1 MLKII
6 IFLPILVA
14 LIGKFFIKNTPV
26 FISNFQMNHPA
37 IYIIIALFIIMVYII
52 SLSSLFKIEE
62 KSNKNLYIISIPIVF
77 YLLSHLLNIKS
88 PSFIINFANSHNII
102 FSILVG
108 IITAIYLFFIL
119 LGALSVIENKSY
131 SNSII
136 IFSLIPVAAIILL
149 YIFNIGIPT
158 FIIDFYHNH
167 KIWFYIVLSITA
179 LIYISVLFNLLSLYS
194 YGKPVFAFIIIFAV
208 LTFLFR
214 DNILFFMPYEK
225 NNITYL
231 EKHDKKVENNTNIT
245 VKESS
250 NNKSSAISDKNIIVK
265 VFTAIKD
272 GLINGATY
280 LKNGISKIFTA
291 MKDGLVNGATYL
303 KNGISKIFTAMKD
316 GLING
321 ATYLK
326 NGIGKIF
333 TAMKD
338 GLINGAT
345 YLKNSIGKIFTVV
358 IDLFI
363 KAIIIGIIAV
373 IISIILFM
381 IKLKFFPF
389 IGPMNCEFHGFNS
402 KGVNIKVTS
411 YVVNNLP
418 FTLKI
423 EYIHIKLYKD
433 NKNIGYGCKNCF
445 YTIKSK
451 ESSDIEFDVN
461 IYFNDAFSNIIPYLL
476 DDFHYT
482 AKGNALCKIGTFRWK
497 HKIIYN
503 K

>member
-303 KNGISKIFTAMKD
+303 KN
-316 GLING
+316 
-321 ATYLK
+321 
-326 NGIGKIF
+326 
-333 TAMKD
+333 
-338 GLINGAT
+338 
-345 YLKNSIGKIFTVV
+345 SIGKIFTVV

-482 AKGNALCKIGTFRWK
+482 AKGNALCKIGPFRWK

>member
-26 FISNFQMNHPA
+26 FISNFQMNHTA

-303 KNGISKIFTAMKD
+303 KN
-316 GLING
+316 
-321 ATYLK
+321 
-326 NGIGKIF
+326 
-333 TAMKD
+333 
-338 GLINGAT
+338 
-345 YLKNSIGKIFTVV
+345 SIGKIFTVV

>member
-26 FISNFQMNHPA
+26 FISNFQMNHTA

-303 KNGISKIFTAMKD
+303 KN
-316 GLING
+316 
-321 ATYLK
+321 
-326 NGIGKIF
+326 
-333 TAMKD
+333 
-338 GLINGAT
+338 
-345 YLKNSIGKIFTVV
+345 SIGKIFTVV

-482 AKGNALCKIGTFRWK
+482 AKGNALCKIGPFRWK

>member
-214 DNILFFMPYEK
+214 DNILFFMPYKK

-280 LKNGISKIFTA
+280 LKNGIGKIFTA
-291 MKDGLVNGATYL
+291 MKDGLV
-303 KNGISKIFTAMKD
+303 
-316 GLING
+316 
-321 ATYLK
+321 
-326 NGIGKIF
+326 
-333 TAMKD
+333 
-338 GLINGAT
+338 NGAT

-482 AKGNALCKIGTFRWK
+482 AKGNALCKIGPFRWK

>member
-6 IFLPILVA
+6 IFLPIFVA

-303 KNGISKIFTAMKD
+303 KNGIR
-316 GLING
+316 
-321 ATYLK
+321 
-326 NGIGKIF
+326 KIF

-482 AKGNALCKIGTFRWK
+482 A
-497 HKIIYN
+497 
-503 K
+503 